1 MERRT
6 FERIPAFLS
15 GKIFYEDLFYDAL
28 ILNVSQNGIYF
39 ITKEYLLSGSDIELS
54 IPSDDTEIKVP
65 CRIVRISETGITS
78 FRFGA
83 EILSPSQEYIDFIHD
98 RIE

>member
-15 GKIFYEDLFYDAL
+15 GKVLHEDSFHDAL

-39 ITKEYLLSGSDIELS
+39 IAKIYLLSGFNIVIS
-54 IPSDDTEIKVP
+54 IPSDGTEIKVL

-83 EILSPSQEYIDFIHD
+83 EIISPSQEYIEFIHD